1 MPPSPAA
8 LRVAVVAATIA
19 SVGAT
24 TVLVRGQARPVPLA
38 LVDRNG
44 HKTPLGSLPALTFA
58 LRVAPDGRR
67 ITYDTGDG
75 SIWIAELSHL
85 TSARRLTSVRD
96 ERFPMWMAE
105 GEQIA
110 FTSERDG
117 VQTLYSQRA
126 DGTGLAER
134 IAPARA
140 PESWSRSNRML
151 SFITF
156 GGDYGIWTYSL
167 KEKRATPL
175 IDLPGS
181 DQHSS
186 QFSPDG
192 KWIAYASNESRQWEV
207 YVQPFPLTGWKI
219 QVTTS
224 GGGHPVWSPDGKEL
238 FIDRDRHMFLVRVR
252 TEPTFTVGTPVPLP
266 ISGFIQG
273 AARRQYDLMP
283 DGRQFLMLFP

>member
-1 MPPSPAA
+1 MPRPPAA
-8 LRVAVVAATIA
+8 LRTAVVAATIA
-19 SVGAT
+19 SVGAI
-24 TVLVRGQARPVPLA
+24 TVLLRGQARPVPLA
-38 LVDRNG
+38 LVDHNG
-44 HKTPLGSLPALTFA
+44 HKTPLGSLPAQTFA

-75 SIWIAELSHL
+75 IWIAELSNL
-85 TSARRLTSVRD
+85 TSARRLTSVRND
-96 ERFPMWMAE
+96 RFPMWMAE

-117 VQTLYSQRA
+117 VQTLYIQRA

-140 PESWSRSNRML
+140 PESWSRSNRTA

-156 GGDYGIWTYSL
+156 GGGYGIWTYSW

-207 YVQPFPLTGWKI
+207 YVQPFPLTGAKI

-224 GGGHPVWSPDGKEL
+224 GGGHPMWSPDGREL
-238 FIDRDRHMFLVRVR
+238 FIDRDRQMFRVPVR
-252 TEPTFTVGTPVPLP
+252 TAPTFTVGAPVPLP
-266 ISGFIQG
+266 VSGFLQG
-273 AARRQYDLMP
+273 EARRQYDLMP